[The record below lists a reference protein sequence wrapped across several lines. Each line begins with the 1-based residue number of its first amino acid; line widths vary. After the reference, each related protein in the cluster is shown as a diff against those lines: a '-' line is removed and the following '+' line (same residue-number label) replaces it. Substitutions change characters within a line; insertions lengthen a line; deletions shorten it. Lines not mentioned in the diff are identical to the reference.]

1 MQPADSDS
9 WWTLAKSTGQL
20 TQKKLLVVCFRVC
33 TATSIQQK
41 WYYQVVFSKGRQL
54 PKKKTELFQKL
65 FTAASVFVDFEHVR
79 SLCIEIL
86 IFDSTFSQL
95 KTQFL
100 HSTRKQD
107 LAFKT
112 RFSNCKYLRNAYRSQ
127 KTFKRHCFS
136 LDEQM
141 RMPPKQLSTRLKNI
155 TTLRPS
161 PSRKVNCTIT
171 FHSLPFSNAKCDNK
185 TVTLRLSYQ
194 TQLLLRQRLLSLIL
208 SSPLIL

>member
-41 WYYQVVFSKGRQL
+41 WYYQVVLSKGRQL
-54 PKKKTELFQKL
+54 PKKKLNFFRNYLLQQAFLSILNTCAVFAQK
-65 FTAASVFVDFEHVR
+65 F
-79 SLCIEIL
+79 L

-194 TQLLLRQRLLSLIL
+194 TQLLLRQRRLSLIL
-208 SSPLIL
+208 LSPLVL